1 MASEEENN
9 VLGKALAGGFVALTL
24 AATAW
29 AQIAPDAARPN
40 APNLTPSKP
49 GSTMT
54 PVQRVESAPQGTLKD
69 AYTDDNADIVEQGHK
84 LFFNF
89 GCNGCHGGNGGG
101 GMCPPLINDVWV
113 YDGDDDTLFRLVTL
127 GSIALQAKGYTRK
140 GHENVVA
147 PMPPFGG
154 IIPTE
159 DDLWKVMTFIRSA
172 YKGSPSYKYGNP
184 PPVAEP
190 TNND

>member
-84 LFFNF
+84 LFFNYWSHWAASR
-89 GCNGCHGGNGGG
+89 CKPRATHARAMKTWSRPC
-101 GMCPPLINDVWV
+101 
-113 YDGDDDTLFRLVTL
+113 R
-127 GSIALQAKGYTRK
+127 
-140 GHENVVA
+140 
-147 PMPPFGG
+147 
-154 IIPTE
+154 
-159 DDLWKVMTFIRSA
+159 RSA
-172 YKGSPSYKYGNP
+172 ASFRPRTTCGK
-184 PPVAEP
+184 
-190 TNND
+190 